1 MNSRI
6 ALPPRRLAPLLGA
19 LAMFGAFSIDTMFP
33 AFPDI
38 AAEFGVGK
46 VAMQQTI
53 SVYLFAYA
61 VMSLLHG
68 PLSDA
73 IGRRRVIIG
82 GLAVF
87 TVASVGCAL
96 APGMGWLL
104 FFRLI
109 QGLSAGVGMIVGRA
123 VVRDVFD
130 GHDAQRLMSQVSMIF
145 GLAPA
150 IAPVIGGW
158 LLGWADWRAIFWFL
172 AAFGA
177 LVLLAVLLALPETHP
192 HSARKSMRASDLW
205 HGNVAMLRNHTF
217 VHLSLIASCN
227 FGALFLYISSA
238 SAFVL
243 DILHLNAQQ
252 FGWFFA
258 PMISGMMLGA
268 FTSGRL
274 AGRVSG
280 TTLANT
286 GFIVCTSA
294 TLVNL
299 LYNLLTSN
307 PVLPWA
313 VLPLMLNAFGVA
325 LAFPIITLLILDMY
339 PRQRGAAS
347 SLQAFISL
355 GLNAII
361 AGVLAAAIGANA
373 ALLAATTAAFSVCA
387 GLLWWRYLRRTT
399 SLPGKVAAPM
409 TVESGEGM

>member
-1 MNSRI
+1 MTDRST
-6 ALPPRRLAPLLGA
+6 LPPRRLAPLLGA
-19 LAMFGAFSIDTMFP
+19 LAMFGAFSIDTLFP
-33 AFPDI
+33 AFPEI

-46 VAMQQTI
+46 VAMQQTV

-73 IGRRRVIIG
+73 IGRRRVIVG
-82 GLAVF
+82 GLAIF
-87 TVASVGCAL
+87 TLASIGCAL

-150 IAPVIGGW
+150 IAPVVGGW

-177 LVLLAVLLALPETHP
+177 LILLAVVLALPETHP
-192 HSARKSMRASDLW
+192 RSARKAMRASDLW
-205 HGNVAMLRNHTF
+205 HGNVAMLRNRAF
-217 VHLSLIASCN
+217 VQLSVIASCN
-227 FGALFLYISSA
+227 FGALFIYISSA
-238 SAFVL
+238 PAFVL

-258 PMISGMMLGA
+258 PTISGMMLGA

-280 TTLANT
+280 TTLANA
-286 GFIVCTSA
+286 GFIVCSSA

-299 LYNLLTSN
+299 VYNLLVST
-307 PVLPWA
+307 PALPWA
-313 VLPLMLNAFGVA
+313 VLPLMLVAFGVA
-325 LAFPIITLLILDMY
+325 LAFPIITLLVLDMY

-355 GLNAII
+355 GLNAVI
-361 AGVLAAAIGANA
+361 AGAIAAAIGANA
-373 ALLAATTAAFSVCA
+373 VLLAATAAAFSICA
-387 GLLWWRYLRRTT
+387 GLLWRRYLRRMP
-399 SLPGKVAAPM
+399 SPPARVAAAV
-409 TVESGEGM
+409 TLESSEGV

>member
-1 MNSRI
+1 
-6 ALPPRRLAPLLGA
+6 
-19 LAMFGAFSIDTMFP
+19 MFGAFSIDTMFP

-87 TVASVGCAL
+87 TFASVGCAL

-104 FFRLI
+104 FFRLV

-123 VVRDVFD
+123 VVRDVLD

-172 AAFGA
+172 SAFGL
-177 LVLLAVLLALPETHP
+177 LVLLMVMLALPETHP
-192 HSARKSMRASDLW
+192 RSARKSMRASDLW

-217 VHLSLIASCN
+217 VRLSLIASCN
-227 FGALFLYISSA
+227 FGALFVYISSA

-258 PMISGMMLGA
+258 PTISGMMLGA
-268 FTSGRL
+268 FASGRL
-274 AGRVSG
+274 AGRVGSH
-280 TTLANT
+280 TLASA

-294 TLVNL
+294 TLANL
-299 LYNLLTSN
+299 LYTLLTSA
-307 PVLPWA
+307 PSLPWA

-361 AGVLAAAIGANA
+361 AGVLAAAIGADAVKLATA
-373 ALLAATTAAFSVCA
+373 AAAFSVCA
-387 GLLWWRYLRRTT
+387 GVLWRYHQRRSRGRADT
-399 SLPGKVAAPM
+399 VDAACRI
-409 TVESGEGM
+409 